1 MDKKEYIAN
10 QLKKT
15 FGKKYENYCVTR
27 IINKLDNLN
36 VRFITQQMF
45 KRDGEEIALA
55 DLYFPQVNVWVEID
69 ESQHLNQAEEDRIR
83 TQEVIKNN
91 IRSKLKNL
99 EEVVYVEL
107 EEPERINIF
116 DKNRIITI
124 EEINKRID
132 DIVEKINARILEL
145 GDRFVPWVNVYNTAD
160 EFVKKQ
166 SIEKNDNAKF
176 RTLQDVSELFNK
188 GYHGNQLAYFNV
200 SKEDNEYAWCPKLKL
215 NEDDFKN
222 NLYENEISD
231 DGVYIF
237 ESSKEKNDKFV
248 LDVLKTNEKRFVFAK
263 YRDETGDFSYK
274 FLGVY
279 ILDRNKTMN
288 LNKRSWKKIDSKISL
303 NKYFY

>member
-215 NEDDFKN
+215 NEYDFKN

-248 LDVLKTNEKRFVFAK
+248 LDALKTNEKRFVFAK

>member
-99 EEVVYVEL
+99 EEVVYIEL

-222 NLYENEISD
+222 ILYENEISD

-248 LDVLKTNEKRFVFAK
+248 LDALKTNEKRFVFAK
-263 YRDETGDFSYK
+263 YKDETGDFSYK

>member
-99 EEVVYVEL
+99 EEVVYIEL

-145 GDRFVPWVNVYNTAD
+145 GDRFVPWVNIYNTAD

>member
-69 ESQHLNQAEEDRIR
+69 ESQHLNQAEEDRVR

-91 IRSKLKNL
+91 IRTKLKNL
-99 EEVVYVEL
+99 EEVVHIEL

-160 EFVKKQ
+160 EFIKKQ

-188 GYHGNQLAYFNV
+188 GYRGNQLAYFNV

-215 NEDDFKN
+215 NEDDFKD
-222 NLYENEISD
+222 NLYDNEISD

-248 LDVLKTNEKRFVFAK
+248 SDALKTNEKRFVFAK
-263 YRDETGDFSYK
+263 YKDETGDFSYN

-288 LNKRSWKKIDSKISL
+288 LNKRAWKKIDNKISL

>member
-69 ESQHLNQAEEDRIR
+69 ESQHLNQTEEDRIR

-99 EEVVYVEL
+99 EEVVYIEL

-132 DIVEKINARILEL
+132 DIVEKINDRILEL

-248 LDVLKTNEKRFVFAK
+248 LDALKTNEKRFVFAK
-263 YRDETGDFSYK
+263 YKDETGDFSYK

>member
-99 EEVVYVEL
+99 EEVVYIEL

>member
-45 KRDGEEIALA
+45 KREGEEIALA
-55 DLYFPQVNVWVEID
+55 DLYFPQVNVWVEVD
-69 ESQHLNQAEEDRIR
+69 ESQHLNRTEEDIIR

-99 EEVVYVEL
+99 EEVVYIEL
-107 EEPERINIF
+107 EEPERIKIF
-116 DKNRIITI
+116 DENRTITI
-124 EEINKRID
+124 EEINNKID
-132 DIVEKINARILEL
+132 SIVEKINTRIINL
-145 GDRFVPWVNVYNTAD
+145 GDKFIPWINVYNTPD
-160 EFVKKQ
+160 EFIKKQ
-166 SIEKNDNAKF
+166 SIEKDDNAKF

-231 DGVYIF
+231 DGIYIF
-237 ESSKEKNDKFV
+237 ESSKDNNDKFV
-248 LDVLKTNEKRFVFAK
+248 LDVLNTNEKRFVFAK
-263 YRDETGDFSYK
+263 YKDETGDFSYK

-279 ILDRNKTMN
+279 ALDREKTLN
-288 LNKRSWKKIDSKISL
+288 LNKRSWKKIDNRIIL
-303 NKYFY
+303 NKYFS

>member
-99 EEVVYVEL
+99 EEVVYIEL

-145 GDRFVPWVNVYNTAD
+145 GDRFVPWVNIYNTAD

-231 DGVYIF
+231 EGVYIF

>member
-36 VRFITQQMF
+36 IRFITQQMF
-45 KRDGEEIALA
+45 KREGEEIALA
-55 DLYFPQVNVWVEID
+55 DLYFPQVNVWVEVD
-69 ESQHLNQAEEDRIR
+69 ESQHLNQTEEDKIR

-99 EEVVYVEL
+99 EEVIYIEL

-124 EEINKRID
+124 EEINNRID
-132 DIVEKINARILEL
+132 EIVEKINARILEL
-145 GDRFVPWVNVYNTAD
+145 GDRFIPWINVYNTAD
-160 EFVKKQ
+160 EFIKKQ

-215 NEDDFKN
+215 NAADFKN
-222 NLYENEISD
+222 NLYDNEISD

-237 ESSKEKNDKFV
+237 ESSKDNNDKFV
-248 LDVLKTNEKRFVFAK
+248 LDVLNTNEKRFVFAK
-263 YRDETGDFSYK
+263 YKDETGDFSYK

-279 ILDRNKTMN
+279 VLDRSKTMD
-288 LNKRSWKKIDSKISL
+288 LNKRSWKKIDSKIIL
-303 NKYFY
+303 NKYFS

>member
-15 FGKKYENYCVTR
+15 FGKEYENYCVTR

-99 EEVVYVEL
+99 EEVVYIEL

-222 NLYENEISD
+222 ILYENEISD

-248 LDVLKTNEKRFVFAK
+248 LDALKTNEKRFVFAK
-263 YRDETGDFSYK
+263 YKDETGDFSYK

>member
-99 EEVVYVEL
+99 EEVVYIEL

-145 GDRFVPWVNVYNTAD
+145 GDKFVPWVNVYNTAD

-248 LDVLKTNEKRFVFAK
+248 LDALKTNEKRFVFAK
-263 YRDETGDFSYK
+263 YKDETGDFSYK

>member
-99 EEVVYVEL
+99 EEVVYIEL

-132 DIVEKINARILEL
+132 DIVEKINTRILEL

-231 DGVYIF
+231 DGIYIF

-248 LDVLKTNEKRFVFAK
+248 LDALKTNEKRFVFAK
-263 YRDETGDFSYK
+263 YKDETGYFSYK
-274 FLGVY
+274 FLGIY

>member
-15 FGKKYENYCVTR
+15 FVKKYENYCVTR

-99 EEVVYVEL
+99 EEVVYIEL

-145 GDRFVPWVNVYNTAD
+145 GDKFVPWVNIYNTAD

-279 ILDRNKTMN
+279 ILDRNNTMN